1 MYIAVVILVLI
12 IAIELYPIIIKIK
25 ENKEN
30 IIESQI
36 ESEIENQDETIFL
49 SYKEYDSFEKHFKA
63 GKIYT
68 KGNHNLFIIKK
79 EEVLIMYPGKV
90 YDLKDDFKLR
100 YLKVK
105 NSEVLE
111 YYYA

>member
-1 MYIAVVILVLI
+1 MYV
-12 IAIELYPIIIKIK
+12 AITIIILIV
-25 ENKEN
+25 
-30 IIESQI
+30 IIEIYPLMAKISTMKEPKKTI
-36 ESEIENQDETIFL
+36 TGLSIDNKNDVDFSE
-49 SYKEYDSFEKHFKA
+49 YKELESFEKNLKP

-68 KGNHNLFIIKK
+68 KNNHNLFIIKK
-79 EEVLIMYPGKV
+79 EEVILMYPDKL

-105 NSEVLE
+105 DNEILE